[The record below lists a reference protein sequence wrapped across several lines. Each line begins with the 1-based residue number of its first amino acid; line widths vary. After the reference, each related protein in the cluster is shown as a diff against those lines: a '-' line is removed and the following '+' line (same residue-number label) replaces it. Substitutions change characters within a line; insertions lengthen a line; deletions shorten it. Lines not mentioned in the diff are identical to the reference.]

1 MKICFHGT
9 ADEISLVAGRPL
21 LVLLTARDLPRMRV
35 FELCHSRIH
44 AHPRLEHYRLC
55 AAMTETTDEGRTV

>member
-21 LVLLTARDLPRMRV
+21 LVLLTTRDLPRMRV
-35 FELCHSRIH
+35 FALYHSRVH
-44 AHPRLEHYRLC
+44 AHPSHERYRLC
-55 AAMTETTDEGRTV
+55 ARLSETTDEGRNL

>member
-35 FELCHSRIH
+35 FELHHPRIH
-44 AHPRLEHYRLC
+44 AYSAQKHYRLC
-55 AAMTETTDEGRTV
+55 AAMTETTDEGSTA

>member
-21 LVLLTARDLPRMRV
+21 LVLLTAHDLPRMRV
-35 FELCHSRIH
+35 FELFRPHVH
-44 AHPRLEHYRLC
+44 AYPSHEHYRLC
-55 AAMTETTDEGRTV
+55 AVMTETTDEGRTG

>member
-1 MKICFHGT
+1 MRICFHGT

-35 FELCHSRIH
+35 FELHHARVH
-44 AHPRLEHYRLC
+44 AHPHLERYRFC
-55 AAMTETTDEGRTV
+55 ALMTETTDEGRTA